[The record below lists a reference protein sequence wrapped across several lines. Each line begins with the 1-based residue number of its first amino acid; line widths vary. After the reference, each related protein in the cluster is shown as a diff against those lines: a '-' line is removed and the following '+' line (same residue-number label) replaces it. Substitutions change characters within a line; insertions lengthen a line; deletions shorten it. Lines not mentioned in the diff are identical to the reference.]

1 MMNKPQLP
9 KGHTSILSPT
19 FKYVPAVN
27 TDLARTFARI
37 REQRLAQTRTG
48 ASVSVLKHR
57 TSN

>member
-1 MMNKPQLP
+1 
-9 KGHTSILSPT
+9 
-19 FKYVPAVN
+19 VPAVN

-37 REQRLAQTRTG
+37 REQRIAQTRTG